1 MAFKISR
8 QRARQIV
15 LHSQLLDQPAQ
26 KTGKQAVL
34 DIIEHLGYVQVDTL
48 SVIQRAHH
56 HTLWNRS
63 PKYQKKYLLELQ
75 SKDKKIFEYWG
86 HAASYLPMKDYRFYQ
101 HLMNNADDPN
111 SKWEKERLE
120 KYGYLLEPILKEV
133 EEKGPC
139 QAKDL
144 ELPGMTFKKGKN
156 LPWESTQVRF
166 ALNMLVFMGQLMI
179 TERKKFQKYYDLTER
194 VLPST
199 VETTLPSREELGR
212 FLVKKA
218 LQSYGIAT
226 ENETR
231 NHIFLGSRDLIFE
244 TINAMLYTG
253 EIEEVEVEGITQRYY
268 GQIDYINE
276 QNISKLPNRVL
287 ILSPF
292 DNLIIQR
299 DRVRRLFDFDYAL
312 ECYVTPKKRIH
323 GYFVTPILWKD
334 KLVGRFD
341 PKADRKHKKLI
352 LKNIFFEEGFDEF
365 NEFLPA
371 FSDALKSFRD
381 FNECEEIVID
391 SINPKTLLKELQF

>member
-1 MAFKISR
+1 MAFKISK

-26 KTGKQAVL
+26 KTGKHPVL

-56 HTLWNRS
+56 HTIWNRF

-86 HAASYLPMKDYRFYQ
+86 HAASYLPMKDYWFYQ
-101 HLMNNADDPN
+101 HRMNNADDPN

-133 EEKGPC
+133 QEKGPC
-139 QAKDL
+139 QARDL

-179 TERKKFQKYYDLTER
+179 AERKKFQKYYDLTER

-199 VETTLPSREELGR
+199 VVTTLPSRKELGR
-212 FLVKKA
+212 FLVKRA
-218 LQSYGIAT
+218 LQSFGIAT
-226 ENETR
+226 DNEIR
-231 NHIFLGSRDLIFE
+231 NHIFLGSKELIAG
-244 TINAMLYTG
+244 TIHHMLHTE
-253 EIEEVEVEGITQRYY
+253 EIEEVEIEDIDQIYY
-268 GQIDYINE
+268 TLKGFIRDFD
-276 QNISKLPNRVL
+276 ISAIPNRAV

-299 DRVRRLFDFDYAL
+299 DRVERLFDFNYAL
-312 ECYVTPKKRIH
+312 ECYVTPKKRVH

-334 KLVGRFD
+334 RLVGRLD

-352 LKNIFFEEGFDEF
+352 LKNIFFEEDFDEF
-365 NEFLPA
+365 DEFLPA
-371 FSDALKSFRD
+371 FSDALKTFRD